1 MKRKFSFE
9 NLEVWQNAIDLS
21 IDVYQLT
28 KNFPDDEKFVLVS
41 QLRRAALS
49 ISSNIA
55 EGNGRE
61 TNNYQARFTTMA
73 YSSLMELLNQLIFAS
88 KLGYV
93 TENQLDEL
101 REKMNYI
108 SNQLTKLKK
117 YKKNRLSV
125 SSNNRLTK

>member
-41 QLRRAALS
+41 QMRRAALS

-61 TNNYQARFTTMA
+61 TNNDQARFTTMA
-73 YSSLMELLNQLIFAS
+73 YGSLMELLNQLIFAS

-117 YKKNRLSV
+117 YQKNR
-125 SSNNRLTK
+125 